1 MCSRGTDRRR
11 AWICKKAADTDG
23 ADMDGADTDGADTDG
38 ADTDGAD
45 CADII
50 CRLGYGLLSRDEL
63 STYDLG
69 TRVARCGDVGDESLC
84 REIAVG
90 PVERRLVSREV

>member
-1 MCSRGTDRRR
+1 
-11 AWICKKAADTDG
+11 
-23 ADMDGADTDGADTDG
+23 MDGADTDGADTDG

-90 PVERRLVSREV
+90 PVERRLVSREA